1 MLNNKV
7 LTEIV
12 VSLIVLAL
20 VGVGIYFLVQKFGKD
35 TTQEEIL
42 QDGDSLGEELFN
54 QVKNP
59 TEDLPQTN
67 PLETDA
73 NPFEKENPNP
83 FSSYT
88 NPFE

>member
-35 TTQEEIL
+35 TQEEIL

-83 FSSYT
+83 FSSYA

>member
-7 LTEIV
+7 LTEIA

-20 VGVGIYFLVQKFGKD
+20 VGVGIYFLVQKFGNNE
-35 TTQEEIL
+35 QEEIL

-54 QVKNP
+54 KVKNP

-67 PLETDA
+67 PLETEPDPVWRSTTA
-73 NPFEKENPNP
+73 IFAT
-83 FSSYT
+83 S
-88 NPFE
+88 